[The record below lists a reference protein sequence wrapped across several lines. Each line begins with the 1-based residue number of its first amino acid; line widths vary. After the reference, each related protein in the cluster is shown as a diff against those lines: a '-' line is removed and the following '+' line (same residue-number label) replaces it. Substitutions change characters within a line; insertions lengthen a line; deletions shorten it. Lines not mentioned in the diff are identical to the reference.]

1 MLPHSYLSCMHT
13 YRASKLTYRKFK
25 SLPTARHG
33 TARHVHIMNVLCCK
47 RVLKV
52 HTKYQ
57 SAIPSNKDSSFL
69 DGNPTGQGGKCRWF
83 WWQIWPFKWR
93 FLVWSLPPLR
103 WCRSLVWHFITL
115 ARDPVGAVFASWYDS
130 VSSMLAMKRWLT
142 VRSGMNL
149 YYSPTC
155 ALSMLW

>member
-13 YRASKLTYRKFK
+13 YRASKLTYRKLR
-25 SLPTARHG
+25 SLPTARHGTARHGTARHG

-69 DGNPTGQGGKCRWF
+69 DGNPTGQGGKCR
-83 WWQIWPFKWR
+83 
-93 FLVWSLPPLR
+93 
-103 WCRSLVWHFITL
+103 
-115 ARDPVGAVFASWYDS
+115 
-130 VSSMLAMKRWLT
+130 
-142 VRSGMNL
+142 
-149 YYSPTC
+149 
-155 ALSMLW
+155 